1 MSELN
6 SQSGLPANSGGTLH
20 SFLKYA
26 LWTLGGVGLFAAAFI
41 TVVLL
46 QTTNFSGLTN
56 FTQWL
61 FATNTVQSMWYVTR
75 SAGLIAYLILW
86 FSVFWGLAV
95 SSKVLDRLLHRSFT
109 FDFHEFISLLAVGF
123 TLVHIGVLM
132 VDQYLPYSVAQILIP
147 FISPYRPVWVGIGV
161 LAFYVTLLV
170 TVTYYLRSKIGMKA
184 FRAIHVFSLLAYLGV
199 TVHSFFSGSDSSL
212 PSVQAMYAVT
222 FFGTVILMAYWLLQS
237 AQKKQAKKA
246 VAPAAN
252 TGYGVSLPG
261 RFR

>member
-1 MSELN
+1 MSEINLDR
-6 SQSGLPANSGGTLH
+6 PTGGHLH
-20 SFLKYA
+20 PVIKYA
-26 LWTLGGVGLFAAAFI
+26 LYLVGGVVLFITSFI
-41 TVVLL
+41 TVALL
-46 QTTNFSGLTN
+46 QKADFSGLTN
-56 FTQWL
+56 FTTWL
-61 FATNTVQSMWYVTR
+61 FATNTVQSMWYITR

-109 FDFHEFISLLAVGF
+109 FDFHEFISLLAIGF
-123 TLVHIGVLM
+123 TLVHIGVLL

-161 LAFYVTLLV
+161 LGFYVTLLV

-184 FRAIHVFSLLAYLGV
+184 FRFIHVFSLLAYLGV
-199 TVHSFFSGSDSSL
+199 TAHSFFSGSDSSL

-222 FFGTVILMAYWLLQS
+222 FFSTVILMAYWLVQS

-246 VAPAAN
+246 VPAAAN
-252 TGYGVSLPG
+252 TGYGATLPN

>member
-6 SQSGLPANSGGTLH
+6 AQHPVGGKMKPV
-20 SFLKYA
+20 LKYA
-26 LWTLGGVGLFAAAFI
+26 LWLVGGVGLFMAAFVI
-41 TVVLL
+41 VILL
-46 QTTNFSGLTN
+46 QTTDFSGLAN
-56 FTQWL
+56 FTTWL
-61 FATNTVQSMWYVTR
+61 FATNTVQSMWYITR

-95 SSKVLDRLLHRSFT
+95 SSKVLDRLLHRAFT
-109 FDFHEFISLLAVGF
+109 FDFHEFISLLAIGF

-132 VDQYLPYSVAQILIP
+132 VDQYLPYSLAQILIP

-170 TVTYYLRSKIGMKA
+170 TVTYYLRSRIGMKA
-184 FRAIHVFSLLAYLGV
+184 FRVIHVFSLLAYLGV

-222 FFGTVILMAYWLLQS
+222 FFSTVVLMAYWLVQS
-237 AQKKQAKKA
+237 AQKKQAKK
-246 VAPAAN
+246 VAPPAN
-252 TGYGVSLPG
+252 TGYGATLPD
-261 RFR
+261 RYR